1 MSVSVY
7 ICRHIWKTQR
17 SVAFVLCNELMLLLA
32 TVCDS
37 NAAWAHLSV
46 FLTPVSSVKSGMEF
60 GIGCLEKCD
69 VKLLRVPAVL
79 APICN
84 SNIKYSRL
92 ASE

>member
-1 MSVSVY
+1 MSVSVSKY
-7 ICRHIWKTQR
+7 ISRYIWKTQK
-17 SVAFVLCNELMLLLA
+17 SFAFCNELMQLVA

-37 NAAWAHLSV
+37 NAAWAQLSV
-46 FLTPVSSVKSGMEF
+46 ILTPLSSVKSGMEF
-60 GIGCLEKCD
+60 GACCLGKCD
-69 VKLLRVPAVL
+69 VKLLRAPAVL